1 MKSCPATSSPMP
13 RRGATATRAFTLAEI
28 MTALAIFSL
37 VVIGMVSLEIFG
49 FKMNSLT
56 AAKLK
61 STASS
66 LNVLDQVRGQVLGAY
81 SVAVG
86 NGSSTSFTTT
96 GTSGNALQIYTG
108 TNANIYLRFYV
119 ATNTSALYELNS
131 TNHILSLIASQ
142 IFNPTPFETVD
153 FQGNVSSS
161 SQEHYAIRMT
171 LQFSQ
176 LDYTVPGNTYDYYTL
191 ETEMTPRTQ

>member
-1 MKSCPATSSPMP
+1 MP